1 MLTSSSNL
9 LLTHMIQPIRKVI
22 VLLPKTFKST
32 AIFNKTKVQL
42 LREDI
47 LLSERDPVFQS
58 SPFSI
63 QFAGCGR
70 RGRCINLPVDG
81 LLTSKEVSE
90 AEGKVI
96 DRRKLLCV
104 SCVS

>member
-1 MLTSSSNL
+1 MLTSSSKL
-9 LLTHMIQPIRKVI
+9 LLTHMTQPIRKVI

-32 AIFNKTKVQL
+32 ANFNKTKVQL

-47 LLSERDPVFQS
+47 LLSERDPVFQL

-63 QFAGCGR
+63 QYSGCGR
-70 RGRCINLPVDG
+70 KGRRVNLPVDG

-96 DRRKLLCV
+96 KHKKLLCV

>member
-1 MLTSSSNL
+1 M
-9 LLTHMIQPIRKVI
+9 
-22 VLLPKTFKST
+22 LLPKTFKST
-32 AIFNKTKVQL
+32 ANFNKTKVQL
-42 LREDI
+42 LKEDV
-47 LLSERDPVFQS
+47 LPSERDPVFQL

-63 QFAGCGR
+63 QYSGCGR
-70 RGRCINLPVDG
+70 KGRRVNLPVDG

-96 DRRKLLCV
+96 NCRKILCG